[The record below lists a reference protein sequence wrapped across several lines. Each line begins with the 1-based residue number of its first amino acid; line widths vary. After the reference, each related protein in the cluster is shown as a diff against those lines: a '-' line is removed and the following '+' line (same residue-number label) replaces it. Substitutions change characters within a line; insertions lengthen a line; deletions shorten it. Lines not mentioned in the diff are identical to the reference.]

1 MTTALLL
8 IDIQNDY
15 FPGGKMALERM
26 DEAAEN
32 ARTLL
37 DAFRTRGLPVIHVRH
52 LSVRPGAAFFVP
64 GTPGADINARV
75 APAAGEKII
84 EKNYPNSFRNTF
96 LADELRRGGID
107 SLVIA
112 GAMSHLCVDA
122 TVRAAFDLGFRCT
135 VAQDACASRALEFG
149 GATIGEHEV
158 HGAFMAA
165 LRVSYA
171 NVVGTREAVASL
183 NH

>member
-15 FPGGKMALERM
+15 FPGGAMPLDNMAQAAGNASALLE
-26 DEAAEN
+26 
-32 ARTLL
+32 
-37 DAFRTRGLPVIHVRH
+37 AFRARGLPVIHVRH
-52 LSVRPGAAFFVP
+52 LSVRPGSTFFVP
-64 GTPGADINARV
+64 GTPGADIHAQV
-75 APAAGEKII
+75 APVAGEKIV
-84 EKNYPNSFRNTF
+84 EKNFPNSFRNTS
-96 LADELRRGGID
+96 LMEELRTGGID

-112 GAMSHLCVDA
+112 GAMSHMCVDA

-135 VAQDACASRALEFG
+135 VAQDACATRGLEFDG
-149 GATIGEHEV
+149 TAIPAQAV

-165 LRVSYA
+165 LRIPYA